1 MCMLTLSLE
10 VWLCG
15 YALKFSCPYGVH
27 DCFWRP
33 PQSPKCQACH
43 LENLLCHKPC
53 LAHDL

>member
-15 YALKFSCPYGVH
+15 YALKFSCPCGVH